1 MVVKITEECD
11 EAESVDK
18 NNQVQGVGVVTV
30 GEQVVNGVNGYH
42 QKLKLWI
49 ERENRR
55 EITTKVKWD
64 SYQYTPSI
72 YLSI

>member
-42 QKLKLWI
+42 QKLKL
-49 ERENRR
+49 
-55 EITTKVKWD
+55 
-64 SYQYTPSI
+64 
-72 YLSI
+72 